1 MAQNLGN
8 LNHLKDQLYQ
18 RKIEAREDLKEAKR
32 ATNEAYDAMQAAWAE
47 VSSARSKMNDAYNER
62 QAQLERNDEIWNDYT
77 RERDR
82 LNDEIGRLRDE
93 ADDEH
98 RAMCD
103 CFDKASEAYD
113 NHDGAS
119 AKQYSEEGHEHKDR
133 RNELNEEVHDLVSQI
148 HSAKDDAIARQSR
161 VDSSAFQLARDQF
174 KQAKSEH
181 SRLHDEFVR
190 CKARRQQAQANYDVA
205 KKAFD
210 DCRDDIDEEAR
221 RIVRSKKAE
230 KADFFGTM
238 DDRNI
243 KVVVRG
249 DGTGKIDMYYGGA
262 KPEGD
267 GDGHGHMVVEET
279 GQVTYWREP
288 HKLDTE
294 WLINDKANIPDAKGN
309 IRHRGDHTN
318 I

>member
-1 MAQNLGN
+1 MAQNLGS

-32 ATNEAYDAMQAAWAE
+32 ATNEAYGAMQAAWAE

-62 QAQLERNDEIWNDYT
+62 QALLERNDEIWNDYA

-119 AKQYSEEGHEHKDR
+119 AKQYSEEGHEHQER
-133 RNELNEEVHDLVSQI
+133 RDELNEEVHDLVGQI
-148 HSAKDDAIARQSR
+148 HSAKDAAIARQSK
-161 VDSSAFQLARDQF
+161 VDSSAFQLSRDQF
-174 KQAKSEH
+174 RQAKSEH
-181 SRLHDEFVR
+181 GRLHDEFMR
-190 CKARRQQAQANYDVA
+190 CKARRQQAQANYDAA

-221 RIVRSKKAE
+221 RITLSHQSSRQV
-230 KADFFGTM
+230 FFGSIGES
-238 DDRNI
+238 RA
-243 KVVVRG
+243 KVKVRG
-249 DGTGKIDMYYGGA
+249 DGTNKIDIYYGGA
-262 KPEGD
+262 GNNPD
-267 GDGHGHMVVEET
+267 GEGHGHVVVNGS
-279 GQVTYWREP
+279 GQVTYLRHPGQSHDDW
-288 HKLDTE
+288 D
-294 WLINDKANIPDAKGN
+294 INEDADAGN
-309 IRHRGDHTN
+309 HTM